1 MQFGTKLLQPK
12 MYPQV
17 LQNLSYIKFAVTAAV
32 RNGTSCTRELTLN
45 YRRVYIYTIFCEMQ
59 SSELHLL
66 SKTYKG
72 PFS

>member
-17 LQNLSYIKFAVTAAV
+17 LQNLLYIKFAVMAAV

-45 YRRVYIYTIFCEMQ
+45 YRCVYTIFCEMQ